1 MKLKTFYITG
11 SMVLAL
17 LTGACQKSAK
27 LSIEMPDL
35 PDGTEVAVITY
46 ADSATVIKGMTG
58 GGKLSMEIPAEEYPH
73 RAESGRQDSGFLRGG
88 RRRGRNQE

>member
-58 GGKLSMEIPAEEYPH
+58 GGKLSMEIPAEEGTLT
-73 RAESGRQDSGFLRGG
+73 ELKVDGK
-88 RRRGRNQE
+88 RRGRNQE